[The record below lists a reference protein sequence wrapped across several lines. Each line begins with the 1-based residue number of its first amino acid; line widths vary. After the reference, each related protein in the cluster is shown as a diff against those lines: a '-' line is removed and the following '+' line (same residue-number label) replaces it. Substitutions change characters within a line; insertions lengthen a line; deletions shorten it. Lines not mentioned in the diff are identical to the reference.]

1 MRDEHFSMLA
11 PESTPPLSL
20 SLFLTLLRLA
30 LRDLRGG
37 LRGFGIFLACIALG
51 VMAIVGVGSVS
62 RSLSDGLAREGR
74 TILGGDVSF
83 SLINR
88 QISAEE
94 LAFLQVRGPVAEIG
108 LLRAMAR
115 RSDGEPALV
124 EIKAVDAAYPMAGAV
139 KLEPEGGL
147 AEALAERNGVF
158 GMVAD
163 SAFAARLELK
173 AGDRVF
179 IGETPL
185 DLRAIL
191 VQEPDKLAGGIGFG
205 PRVILSQAALRATG
219 LMQPG
224 SLVRWLYRVGL
235 AQPGGAPLAE
245 AGLAE
250 FIASAN
256 AAFPQAGWEA
266 RTRANVSPQFGK
278 NLERFTQ
285 FLTLVGLTA
294 LIVGGV
300 GVANAVRG
308 LVESKQRTIAIVK
321 SLGATGQ
328 AAFIMMLAQ
337 VIAIAL
343 VGIVIGTCVGAAIP
357 FLADGLFGPL
367 IPFPMRPAVYP
378 GEIAAGFGY
387 GLLTALAFALAPL
400 GRTHDI
406 AVPALFRASVD
417 PDIAPLRRFY
427 LALVAMAAAALV
439 GLILLLAADRRL
451 AGLYIAGVLAAFLLL
466 RGLAYGL
473 VRAARAVPHVPSAEW
488 RLALANIHR
497 PGSLTASVVMSLGL
511 GLALLVALALIDGNI
526 RNELLR
532 TASGET
538 PGFFFVD
545 IQSSQAAAFDSFLRA
560 RVGDARIESVPMMR
574 GRIVRLGAVKAEDV
588 KAKENVAWVLEGD
601 RGITFAAD
609 LPKGSVLTAGEW
621 WANDYRGPPLVSLE
635 SEIAAGLGLKLGDS
649 LTVNVLGRELTA
661 TIANL
666 RTVNWRSLGINFVMI
681 FSPSTFAGAPHSDL
695 ATLTLAKGS
704 DPALERSLIRDVARA
719 WPAVTSVRVK
729 DVLEAVTR
737 LVEQLALAI
746 RGASA
751 LALATSVL
759 VLAGALAAGQKA
771 RQHDA
776 VVLKVLGMTRGRLML
791 AYGLEYGI
799 LGGATG
805 LFAILAGMAAA
816 WGVVAGV
823 MQIEF
828 VWLWQVAGQAALA
841 ALGLTVLLG
850 LAGTWRVLG
859 QRPASALRNM

>member
-1 MRDEHFSMLA
+1 MSLA
-11 PESTPPLSL
+11 LL
-20 SLFLTLLRLA
+20 ATLLRLA

-51 VMAIVGVGSVS
+51 VTAIVGVGSVS

-88 QISAEE
+88 QMSAEE
-94 LAFLQVRGPVAEIG
+94 LAFLQARGKVAEIG

-139 KLEPEGGL
+139 RLEPESGL

-163 SAFAARLELK
+163 SAFAARLDLK

-179 IGETPL
+179 IGDMPL

-191 VQEPDKLAGGIGFG
+191 LQEPDKLAGGVGFG

-224 SLVRWLYRVGL
+224 SLIRWLYRVGL
-235 AQPGGAPLAE
+235 ALPGGEPLVD
-245 AGLAE
+245 AGLAG
-250 FIASAN
+250 FIAQAN
-256 AAFPQAGWEA
+256 AAFPQAGWEV
-266 RTRANVSPQFGK
+266 RTRSNVSPQFGK

-285 FLTLVGLTA
+285 FLTLVGLTS

-308 LVESKQRTIAIVK
+308 LVETKQRTIAIVK

-328 AAFIMMLAQ
+328 AAFVMMLAQ
-337 VIAIAL
+337 VIAIAC
-343 VGIVIGTCVGAAIP
+343 VGIVIGVVVGAAIP
-357 FLADGLFGPL
+357 FGVDGLFGGL
-367 IPFPMRPAVYP
+367 IPFPMRPAIYP

-406 AVPALFRASVD
+406 AVSALFRAAID
-417 PDIAPLRRFY
+417 PDAAPLRRGY
-427 LALVAMAAAALV
+427 LALVALAATALM
-439 GLILLLAADRRL
+439 GLILVLSADRRL
-451 AGLYIAGVLAAFLLL
+451 AGLYIAGVLAAFVLL
-466 RGLAYGL
+466 RGVAYLL
-473 VRAARAVPHVPSAEW
+473 VRAARAVRHVPSAEW

-497 PGSLTASVVMSLGL
+497 PRSLTASVVMSLGL

-526 RNELLR
+526 RNELVR

-538 PGFFFVD
+538 PSFFFVD
-545 IQSSQAAAFDSFLRA
+545 IQSSQSAAFDSFLRA
-560 RVGDARIESVPMMR
+560 RVGDAQIDAVPMMR
-574 GRIVRLGAVKAEDV
+574 GRIVRLGALKAEDV

-601 RGITFAAD
+601 RGITFAAQ
-609 LPKGSVLTAGEW
+609 LPKGSTLTAGEW
-621 WANDYRGPPLVSLE
+621 WAADYKGPPLVSME

-661 TIANL
+661 KIANL

-681 FSPSTFAGAPHSDL
+681 FSPSSFAGAPHSDL

-729 DVLEAVTR
+729 DVLEAISK
-737 LVEQLALAI
+737 LVEQLAWAI

-751 LALATSVL
+751 LALVTSVL
-759 VLAGALAAGQKA
+759 VLAGALAAGPKA

-776 VVLKVLGMTRGRLML
+776 VVLKVLGMTRWRLML
-791 AYGLEYGI
+791 SYGLEYGI
-799 LGGATG
+799 LGMATA
-805 LFAILAGMAAA
+805 LFAILAGMLAA

-841 ALGLTVLLG
+841 ALVLTVLLG